1 MMCLR
6 SLLLCT
12 EYRYTIILAI
22 TLLWIIYD
30 NEMVFLFMAFLWV
43 CLHRRTLTALKFQKG
58 LSSKL
63 VSLRPVGVCL
73 SIVSDEWRGLPQRL
87 RGKKKSVCNAGVAG
101 DTGSSPGL
109 GRSPRRGHGNPT
121 PVFWPGESHGQRSL
135 VGYSPRGRK
144 ELDTTEATQHGS
156 HDEWGRRSVTLC
168 RKRCNERKGPKFK
181 SLARHPSTWSFWAW
195 VITLRKQEW
204 DDVSWRKAE
213 IWAKPLV
220 LLPFPDLNFV
230 TANDFLMLI

>member
-58 LSSKL
+58 LSSKS

-87 RGKKKSVCNAGVAG
+87 RGKKNLSAMQELQETQVQALGWEDPLEEGMATPLQYSGLENPVGRGAWWATVHGVAKSWTRLRRLSTARTMSG
-101 DTGSSPGL
+101 EEGVWPCAGNGAMRERGLSSSLLPDILPRGVSGPELSRCGNKNEKMSPGERQKS
-109 GRSPRRGHGNPT
+109 GPNP
-121 PVFWPGESHGQRSL
+121 
-135 VGYSPRGRK
+135 
-144 ELDTTEATQHGS
+144 
-156 HDEWGRRSVTLC
+156 
-168 RKRCNERKGPKFK
+168 
-181 SLARHPSTWSFWAW
+181 
-195 VITLRKQEW
+195 
-204 DDVSWRKAE
+204 
-213 IWAKPLV
+213 
-220 LLPFPDLNFV
+220 
-230 TANDFLMLI
+230 